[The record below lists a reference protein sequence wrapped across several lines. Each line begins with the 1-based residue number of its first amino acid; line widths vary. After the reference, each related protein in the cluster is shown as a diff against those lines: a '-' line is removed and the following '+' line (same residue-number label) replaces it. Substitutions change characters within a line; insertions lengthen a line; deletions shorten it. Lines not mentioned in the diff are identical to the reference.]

1 MNPDTNFKKMEKN
14 EDVASIA
21 TTPTKKKKVVKSSAV
36 GNTYTSYEVK
46 SKGYKETF
54 SNIED
59 ANGQY
64 DILKKRAVKNKESVD
79 IKILANKQDDDNQHI
94 IRNIK
99 IDSSFFE
106 D

>member
-1 MNPDTNFKKMEKN
+1 MEKN
-14 EDVASIA
+14 ENVEANSTIA
-21 TTPTKKKKVVKSSAV
+21 TTKKRAAKSQTI

-54 SNIED
+54 STIED

-79 IKILANKQDDDNQHI
+79 IKILANKQDDDKQHI

-99 IDSSFFE
+99 IDDTFFE

>member
-1 MNPDTNFKKMEKN
+1 MEENKN
-14 EDVASIA
+14 VPSVVA
-21 TTPTKKKKVVKSSAV
+21 TTTTPAKKRVVKNSNV
-36 GNTYTSYEVK
+36 GNLYTSYEVK

-59 ANGQY
+59 ANAQY

-79 IKILANKQDDDNQHI
+79 IKILANRQDDEKQHI
-94 IRNIK
+94 VRNMK